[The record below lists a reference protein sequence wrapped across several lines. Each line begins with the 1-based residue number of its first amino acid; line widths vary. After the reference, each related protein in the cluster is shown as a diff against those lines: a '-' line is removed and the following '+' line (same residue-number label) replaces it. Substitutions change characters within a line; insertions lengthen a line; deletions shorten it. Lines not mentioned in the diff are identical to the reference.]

1 MCHHRNSMAFS
12 VKKIANAQ
20 PSNIKLL
27 QNNTIS
33 MLKHAVY
40 MGSNDVFFIKN
51 KIFSTYKKF
60 R

>member
-1 MCHHRNSMAFS
+1 MCHHQNLMAFS

-51 KIFSTYKKF
+51 KNILYL
-60 R
+60 